1 MLIFIMDNK
10 KTSLLAFLIGAP
22 VGMVGGL
29 IGLGGAEF
37 RLPFL
42 LKTFSKPAK
51 KAVALNMLI
60 SLITVISASYFRLNN
75 FDMSLIYPQIFL
87 MIAII
92 IGSTTGAYYGIG
104 LSKKISDQL
113 FKKVLLILLIIMG
126 SLLIIES
133 FVNFGS
139 VGIAFSSL
147 YIEFVVAVILG
158 VMIGIISSLLGVA
171 GGEVIIPI
179 LILVFGIDVKLAG
192 TMSLLI
198 SIPTMIVGIKRH
210 TRNKMYNIKSEITS
224 LVVPMGIAS
233 IIGASIG
240 AFLVIYAPSDL
251 LKLILGGLLIFTSI
265 KLFTE
270 KE

>member
-1 MLIFIMDNK
+1 MYGLFDK
-10 KTSLLAFLIGAP
+10 KNSLMAAAIGAP
-22 VGMVGGL
+22 IGVVGGL

-42 LKTFSKPAK
+42 LKTFNKPAK

-75 FDMSLIYPQIFL
+75 FDMFLIYPQISL

-92 IGSTTGAYYGIG
+92 IGSTVGAYYGIG
-104 LSKKISDQL
+104 ISHRISDAL
-113 FKKVLLILLIIMG
+113 FKKILLILLVIMG
-126 SLLIIES
+126 LLLITES
-133 FVNFGS
+133 FISFDSAGIVFGS
-139 VGIAFSSL
+139 F
-147 YIEFVVAVILG
+147 YIEMVVAVLLG
-158 VMIGIISSLLGVA
+158 VLIGVISSLLGVA

-198 SIPTMIVGIKRH
+198 SIPTMIVGITRH
-210 TRNKMYNIKSEITS
+210 ARNKMYTVKSEITS
-224 LVVPMGIAS
+224 LVVPMGISS

-240 AFLVIYAPSDL
+240 AFLVIYAPSEL
-251 LKLILGGLLIFTSI
+251 LKLILGALLIFTSI

>member
-1 MLIFIMDNK
+1 MNDK
-10 KTSLLAFLIGAP
+10 KTSLLAFIIGAP
-22 VGMVGGL
+22 IGIVGGL

-51 KAVALNMLI
+51 RAVALNMLI

-75 FDMSLIYPQIFL
+75 FDVSLIYPQIFL

-104 LSKKISDQL
+104 LSAKISDVL
-113 FKKVLLILLIIMG
+113 FKKVLLTLLVIMGLLLITE
-126 SLLIIES
+126 SLIS
-133 FVNFGS
+133 FGS
-139 VGIAFSSL
+139 AGIVFNSFL
-147 YIEFVVAVILG
+147 IELIVAVLLG
-158 VMIGIISSLLGVA
+158 VLIGIISSLLGVA

-179 LILVFGIDVKLAG
+179 LILIFGIDVKLAG

-198 SIPTMIVGIKRH
+198 SIPTMIVGITRH
-210 TRNKMYNIKSEITS
+210 TRNKMYTIKSEITS
-224 LVVPMGIAS
+224 LVLPMGIAS

-240 AFLVIYAPSDL
+240 AFLVIYVPSEL
-251 LKLILGGLLIFTSI
+251 LKLMLGALLIFTSI